1 MTYQEAW
8 VDRGGHRIYAREY
21 PGQEPAIVPV
31 VVHDAAGP
39 PGIDWALEHPDRV
52 AGLVLLNTYYCHMPG
67 LRSPEAIWLFSTPLI
82 RKSTVSGQA
91 AASRRSAAEPGSGC
105 GGARRRAPG

>member
-67 LRSPEAIWLFSTPLI
+67 LRSPEAIWLFPPRWSARSPA
-82 RKSTVSGQA
+82 R
-91 AASRRSAAEPGSGC
+91 SRGCSATWGF
-105 GGARRRAPG
+105 GACTTGR